1 MRGSSGSSRSEAKP
15 NVAPREKPVIEA
27 MSPEDWPEVRRIY
40 EAGIATRNATFETQA
55 PGWAAWD
62 EVHLADHRVVARL
75 DEEVV
80 GWAALAPVSHRPVYA
95 GVAEVSV
102 YVADGARG
110 RGVGRAL
117 LSAVV
122 ESSERVGIWTLQ
134 TGIFP
139 ENEAS
144 LALHRGLG
152 FRQVGVRER
161 IGQHRGVWRDV
172 IFLERRS
179 VRAGT

>member
-1 MRGSSGSSRSEAKP
+1 
-15 NVAPREKPVIEA
+15 
-27 MSPEDWPEVRRIY
+27 
-40 EAGIATRNATFETQA
+40 
-55 PGWAAWD
+55 
-62 EVHLADHRVVARL
+62 
-75 DEEVV
+75 V
-80 GWAALAPVSHRPVYA
+80 GWAALAPVSHRPVYG

-117 LSAVV
+117 LSDVV
-122 ESSERVGIWTLQ
+122 ESSERRGIWTLQ

-161 IGQHRGVWRDV
+161 IGRHRGKWRDV

-179 VRAGT
+179 LSAGT